1 MKALRKFNFLMRK
14 ILLLWGTLLLSAFVA
29 VVFLQVI
36 SRNILRVSMD
46 WTSEVALLTFV
57 WSVMSGSAV
66 ALSMRRHYM
75 VDLIPV
81 RHVKLNK
88 GVLILS
94 DLLVMAFI
102 LSLIWGGA
110 RFAFLGWYRLTTAL
124 EIPRFWLFVSLP
136 ISAFFMLTFNVENL
150 LIDIKDFR
158 APQEKGGETP

>member
-1 MKALRKFNFLMRK
+1 M
-14 ILLLWGTLLLSAFVA
+14 LLLSTFVA

-36 SRNILRVSMD
+36 SRNFLKVSMD

-57 WSVMSGSAV
+57 WSVMSGAAV

-81 RHVKLNK
+81 RYVKLNK

-94 DLLVMAFI
+94 DLLVMALI
-102 LSLIWGGA
+102 LSLIRGGA

-124 EIPRFWLFVSLP
+124 EIPRF
-136 ISAFFMLTFNVENL
+136 
-150 LIDIKDFR
+150 
-158 APQEKGGETP
+158 

>member
-75 VDLIPV
+75 VDLISA

-110 RFAFLGWYRLTTAL
+110 RFAFLGGYRLTTAL

-158 APQEKGGETP
+158 APQEEGGENP